1 MTSDANNNKL
11 CTCLPYNDGLL
22 ITAQILSFIAIILSW
37 TSVITLL
44 MGLVAFICLQ
54 LVWCCRMNKC
64 GLITVGVLTI
74 IASIADLI
82 IGIGTFV
89 EGSEKICDGIDASS
103 TLFIQNVNVNDN
115 AISQEDINNIS
126 NELDKNCGP
135 WVNMYAGLALA
146 SGILWLIITF
156 LIFYFTCGN
165 RIKRFDSNNNSNNK
179 QKVPRATTNGVDIV
193 MDDNEGERESER
205 ERKQTN
211 QNRSVTG
218 VVTGD
223 VDNAV

>member
-1 MTSDANNNKL
+1 MTSDANNNKR

>member
-1 MTSDANNNKL
+1 
-11 CTCLPYNDGLL
+11 
-22 ITAQILSFIAIILSW
+22 
-37 TSVITLL
+37 

-74 IASIADLI
+74 IASIADLT

-89 EGSEKICDGIDASS
+89 EGSEKICDDIDTSS

-126 NELDKNCGP
+126 NELDENCGP

-165 RIKRFDSNNNSNNK
+165 RIKIFDSNNNCNNK